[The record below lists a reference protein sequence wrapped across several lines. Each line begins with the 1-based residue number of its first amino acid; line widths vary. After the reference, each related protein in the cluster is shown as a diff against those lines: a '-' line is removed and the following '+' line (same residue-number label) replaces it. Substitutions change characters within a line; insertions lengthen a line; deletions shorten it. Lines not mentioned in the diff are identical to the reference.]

1 MLGIVLTHLGLLL
14 LLLFVV
20 LLILFLVFKLKD
32 DGSARILP
40 LYAALYVIYLI
51 MFIRME
57 HKRRKEGGADKQAKS
72 PLIK

>member
-1 MLGIVLTHLGLLL
+1 MRNRGFQW
-14 LLLFVV
+14 FVV
-20 LLILFLVFKLKD
+20 IAGGILLILNAFLVVKLKD

-57 HKRRKEGGADKQAKS
+57 HKRRKEGGADKQVKS
-72 PLIK
+72 PLMK

>member
-1 MLGIVLTHLGLLL
+1 MKNRGFQW
-14 LLLFVV
+14 FVV
-20 LLILFLVFKLKD
+20 IAGGILLILNVYLVIKQRD

-40 LYAALYVIYLI
+40 IYAALYVIYLI

-57 HKRRKEGGADKQAKS
+57 HKRRKEGGAVKQVKS

>member
-1 MLGIVLTHLGLLL
+1 MKNRGFQW
-14 LLLFVV
+14 FVV
-20 LLILFLVFKLKD
+20 IAGGILLILNAFLVVKLKD

-57 HKRRKEGGADKQAKS
+57 HKRRKEGGADKQVKS
-72 PLIK
+72 PLMK

>member
-1 MLGIVLTHLGLLL
+1 MRNRGFQW
-14 LLLFVV
+14 FVV
-20 LLILFLVFKLKD
+20 IAGGILLILNTFLVVKLKD

-72 PLIK
+72 PLMK

>member
-1 MLGIVLTHLGLLL
+1 MRNRGFQW
-14 LLLFVV
+14 FVV
-20 LLILFLVFKLKD
+20 IAGGILLILNTFLAVKLKD

-72 PLIK
+72 PLMK

>member
-1 MLGIVLTHLGLLL
+1 MRNRGFQW
-14 LLLFVV
+14 FVV
-20 LLILFLVFKLKD
+20 IAGGILLILNTFLVFKLKD

-57 HKRRKEGGADKQAKS
+57 HKRRKEGGADKQVKS
-72 PLIK
+72 PLMK

>member
-1 MLGIVLTHLGLLL
+1 MRNRGFQW
-14 LLLFVV
+14 FVV
-20 LLILFLVFKLKD
+20 IAGGILLILNTFLVVKLKD

-57 HKRRKEGGADKQAKS
+57 HKRRKEGGADKQVKS
-72 PLIK
+72 PLMK

>member
-1 MLGIVLTHLGLLL
+1 MIAGGI
-14 LLLFVV
+14 
-20 LLILFLVFKLKD
+20 LLILNTFLAVKLKD

-40 LYAALYVIYLI
+40 LYAAIYVIYLI

-57 HKRRKEGGADKQAKS
+57 HKRRKEGGADKQVKS

>member
-1 MLGIVLTHLGLLL
+1 MRNRGFQW
-14 LLLFVV
+14 FVV
-20 LLILFLVFKLKD
+20 IAGGILLILNTFLVVKLKD

-51 MFIRME
+51 MFIRLE
-57 HKRRKEGGADKQAKS
+57 HKRRKEGGADKQVKS

>member
-1 MLGIVLTHLGLLL
+1 MRNRGFQW
-14 LLLFVV
+14 FVV
-20 LLILFLVFKLKD
+20 IAGGILLILNTILVFKLKD
-32 DGSARILP
+32 DGSARILL
-40 LYAALYVIYLI
+40 LYAAIYVIYLI

>member
-1 MLGIVLTHLGLLL
+1 MRNRGFQW
-14 LLLFVV
+14 FVV
-20 LLILFLVFKLKD
+20 IAGGILLILNTFLVIKLKD

-57 HKRRKEGGADKQAKS
+57 HKRKKEGGADKQVKS
-72 PLIK
+72 PLMK

>member
-1 MLGIVLTHLGLLL
+1 MRNRGFQW
-14 LLLFVV
+14 FVV
-20 LLILFLVFKLKD
+20 IAGGILLILNVYLVIKQRD

-57 HKRRKEGGADKQAKS
+57 HKRRKEGGADKQVKS

>member
-1 MLGIVLTHLGLLL
+1 MRNRGFQW
-14 LLLFVV
+14 FVV
-20 LLILFLVFKLKD
+20 IAGGILLILNTFLAVKLKD

>member
-1 MLGIVLTHLGLLL
+1 MRNRGFQW
-14 LLLFVV
+14 FVV
-20 LLILFLVFKLKD
+20 IAGGILLILNTFLVVKLKD

-40 LYAALYVIYLI
+40 LYAAIYVIYLI

-57 HKRRKEGGADKQAKS
+57 HKRRKEGGANKQVKS

>member
-1 MLGIVLTHLGLLL
+1 MRNRGFQW
-14 LLLFVV
+14 FVV
-20 LLILFLVFKLKD
+20 IAGGILLILNTILVFKLKD

-40 LYAALYVIYLI
+40 LYAAIYVIYLI

>member
-1 MLGIVLTHLGLLL
+1 MKNRGFQW
-14 LLLFVV
+14 FVV
-20 LLILFLVFKLKD
+20 IVGGILLILNVYLVIKQRD

-40 LYAALYVIYLI
+40 LYAALYVIYLV

-57 HKRRKEGGADKQAKS
+57 HKRKKEGGADKQVKS

>member
-1 MLGIVLTHLGLLL
+1 MIAGGI
-14 LLLFVV
+14 
-20 LLILFLVFKLKD
+20 LLILNTFLAVKLKD

>member
-1 MLGIVLTHLGLLL
+1 MRNRGFQW
-14 LLLFVV
+14 FVV
-20 LLILFLVFKLKD
+20 IAGGILLILNTFLAVKLKD

-57 HKRRKEGGADKQAKS
+57 HKRRKEGGADKQVKS
-72 PLIK
+72 PLMK

>member
-1 MLGIVLTHLGLLL
+1 MRNRGFQW
-14 LLLFVV
+14 FVV
-20 LLILFLVFKLKD
+20 IAGGILLILNVYLVIKQRD

-40 LYAALYVIYLI
+40 IYAAIYVIYLI

-57 HKRRKEGGADKQAKS
+57 HKRRKEGGADKQVKS

>member
-1 MLGIVLTHLGLLL
+1 MIAGGI
-14 LLLFVV
+14 
-20 LLILFLVFKLKD
+20 LLILNTFLVVKLKD

-57 HKRRKEGGADKQAKS
+57 HKRRKEGGADKQVKS
-72 PLIK
+72 PLMK

>member
-1 MLGIVLTHLGLLL
+1 MRNRGFQW
-14 LLLFVV
+14 FVV
-20 LLILFLVFKLKD
+20 IAGVILLILNTFLAVKLKD